1 MSDFPIAG
9 MNRRTMLGG
18 LLATAATPVL
28 AQSLPTNPDVVIV
41 GAGAAGMSAA
51 RTLTQAGISVV
62 VVEAADRVGGRAWT
76 ESKTLGQPFDHG
88 CSWISGSN
96 RNPFTPIARA
106 GGFTLVDHTDANG
119 VLYVGDQRA
128 NNSQWNAYNRAWGA
142 IERAMSEAGRAG
154 KDVAASS
161 VIPADMDFAGVVQSW
176 MGAMDYGVEFDQ
188 ISTADYWNSGD
199 SQPSYIVREGLGSV
213 VATLAQDQPIVLNT
227 AVTAIDWSGDGVVV
241 ETTDGSVR
249 AKACLITV
257 STGVLNAGKI
267 RFTPELPAQ
276 KQEALAGLPM
286 GLLAKIALQFDG
298 ARFGFGENDWL
309 TYWVP
314 NDMPAEACYFVTWPF
329 GYDYMQGH
337 VGGAFGW
344 ELSRAGS
351 DAAVD
356 FALGEVVKMVGSDAR
371 KHFVKGTLTDWAE
384 NPNTLGAYAATRPGQ
399 FGARKVLAEPLA
411 DRLYFAGEAVA
422 IGESA
427 LVSGAYNSGRNTAQD
442 IMRALG

>member
-1 MSDFPIAG
+1 MSDTRFSD
-9 MNRRTMLGG
+9 MNRRAMMGG

-76 ESKTLGQPFDHG
+76 ESATLGQPFDHG

-96 RNPFTPIARA
+96 TNPFTPIARA

-119 VLYVGDQRA
+119 VLYVGDKRA
-128 NNSQWNAYNRAWGA
+128 NSSQWNAYNRAWGA
-142 IERAMSEAGRAG
+142 IEGALSEAGRAG

-176 MGAMDYGVEFDQ
+176 VGAMDYGVEFDQ

-213 VATLAQDQPIVLNT
+213 VATLAQDQPIVLST
-227 AVTAIDWSGDGVVV
+227 PVTTIDWSGEGVVV
-241 ETTDGSVR
+241 ETTAGSIR

-257 STGVLNAGKI
+257 STGVLNAGAI
-267 RFTPELPAQ
+267 RFTPELPVQ

-286 GLLAKIALQFDG
+286 GLLAKIPLQFDG

-344 ELSRAGS
+344 ELSKAGP

-356 FALGEVVKMVGSDAR
+356 FALGEVVKIVGSDAR
-371 KHFVKGTLTDWAE
+371 KHFVKGTLTDWAA
-384 NPNTLGAYAATRPGQ
+384 NPHTFGAYAAALPGQ
-399 FGARKVLAEPLA
+399 FGARAILAEPLA

-422 IGESA
+422 IGQSA
-427 LVSGAYNSGRNTAQD
+427 LVSGAYNSGRKTAQD
-442 IMRALG
+442 IMRDLS